1 MIAGCTLRRLRLVER
16 DDIHSPRLH
25 SVSPQGYSFAFGVI
39 SLVSGFIAGRLSER
53 WSERGTLTVGLI
65 MSAAGALGLLATALL
80 HLPLFAIVLS
90 LFTMVSGVAVT
101 SPPATSLALKDYP
114 DIAGTASSLL
124 GLARYAFGGIAAPLV
139 GIGGANDAVPFGIVA
154 AASVA
159 AAVVCLGLVRRRRS
173 DSRPGGEVVTA
184 GLMHGRA
191 R

>member
-1 MIAGCTLRRLRLVER
+1 MIAGCTLGCLRLVER

-25 SVSPQGYSFAFGVI
+25 SVSPQGYSFAFG
-39 SLVSGFIAGRLSER
+39 
-53 WSERGTLTVGLI
+53 
-65 MSAAGALGLLATALL
+65 
-80 HLPLFAIVLS
+80 
-90 LFTMVSGVAVT
+90 GVAVT

-159 AAVVCLGLVRRRRS
+159 AAALCLGLVRRRRGQ
-173 DSRPGGEVVTA
+173 DRI
-184 GLMHGRA
+184 R
-191 R
+191 